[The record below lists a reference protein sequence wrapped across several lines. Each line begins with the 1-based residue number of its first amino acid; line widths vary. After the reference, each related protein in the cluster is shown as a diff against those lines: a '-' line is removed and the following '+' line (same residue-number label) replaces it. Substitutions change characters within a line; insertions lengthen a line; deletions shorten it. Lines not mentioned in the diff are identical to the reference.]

1 MPVFCFCSSLF
12 PNMKNNKKYIKVSY
26 RILIS
31 LLIATLGLYTLI
43 FSAKFFG
50 ATYNI
55 TDGEYFITWS
65 ILSVL
70 VVLSMN
76 SVFKK

>member
-1 MPVFCFCSSLF
+1 
-12 PNMKNNKKYIKVSY
+12 MKNNKKYIKVSY

-31 LLIATLGLYTLI
+31 LLIATLVLYALI

-50 ATYNI
+50 AVYNI

>member
-1 MPVFCFCSSLF
+1 
-12 PNMKNNKKYIKVSY
+12 MKDQKKYRRVFY
-26 RILIS
+26 RIFISILIS
-31 LLIATLGLYTLI
+31 TIGLYALI

-50 ATYNI
+50 AEYNI
-55 TDGEYFITWS
+55 SDGEYFITWS